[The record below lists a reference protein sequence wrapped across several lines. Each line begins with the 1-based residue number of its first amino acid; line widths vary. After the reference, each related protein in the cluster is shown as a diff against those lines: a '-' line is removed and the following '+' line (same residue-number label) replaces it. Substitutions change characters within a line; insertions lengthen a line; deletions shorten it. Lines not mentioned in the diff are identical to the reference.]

1 MAVFLFFVAL
11 ICILVSSVYA
21 PIVALIYLF
30 IGFLILISY
39 PTRKIISREADRLS
53 LGNWANWEEEYKPV
67 PEKKILY
74 FKILV
79 SLSCIIIWPLFLS
92 VILTEKMS
100 FSKPDTTLKSFEE
113 HMSDLEGGL
122 TFSYIGGAG
131 EINCKDCNFSHG
143 LTSFTHGYAQGEKG
157 EMFPSSTS
165 GFQCQS
171 CGKFTTRSKTEP
183 FADSRGFTDT
193 LTGLP
198 DEERA
203 HKIEFMKSMKEMC
216 ESNMKKKPKEEWL
229 STWEPTVIKYTKE
242 LNTVSP
248 EELKAIKDKRDE
260 SNREYAATLFCDC
273 GGELKRD
280 QILFCPQCKS
290 KNLEYDM
297 HFIT

>member
-1 MAVFLFFVAL
+1 MAVFLFLLAF
-11 ICILVSSVYA
+11 ICILISGIYA
-21 PIVALIYLF
+21 PIIALIYLF
-30 IGFLILISY
+30 IGFLVLTSY
-39 PTRKIISREADRLS
+39 PTRIIISREADRLS

-131 EINCKDCNFSHG
+131 TINCKDCNFSHG
-143 LTSFTHGYAQGEKG
+143 LTSFTHGYVQGEKG
-157 EMFPSSTS
+157 EMFPSCSS
-165 GFQCQS
+165 GYQCQS
-171 CGKFTTRSKTEP
+171 CGKFTSRSKTEP
-183 FADSRGFTDT
+183 FAESNYTHT
-193 LTGLP
+193 LEGVP
-198 DEERA
+198 EEQRA
-203 HKIEFMKSMKEMC
+203 HRIEQIQGWVRGLEYD
-216 ESNMKKKPKEEWL
+216 MKKKPKKEWRPE
-229 STWEPTVIKYTKE
+229 WKQKWIDYNRE
-242 LNTVSP
+242 LNTVTP
-248 EELKAIKDKRDE
+248 EELKAIKDKREE
-260 SNREYAATLFCDC
+260 SDREYAASLFCDC

-290 KNLEYDM
+290 KNLKYDM
-297 HFIT
+297 GFIT

>member
-21 PIVALIYLF
+21 PILALIYLF
-30 IGFLILISY
+30 IGLLILMSY
-39 PTRKIISREADRLS
+39 PTRKIINREADRLS

-92 VILTEKMS
+92 VIFTEKMS

-122 TFSYIGGAG
+122 KFSYIGGKG
-131 EINCKDCNFSHG
+131 EISCKDCNFSHG

-183 FADSRGFTDT
+183 FADSAGFTDT
-193 LTGLP
+193 LNGVP

-203 HKIEFMKSMKEMC
+203 HKIEYMKQMKEMC
-216 ESNMKKKPKEEWL
+216 ESFMKEKPKEHWL
-229 STWEPTVIKYTKE
+229 ATWEPTVIKYTKE

-248 EELKAIKDKRDE
+248 EEFKAIEDKREE
-260 SNREYAATLFCDC
+260 SDREYAATLFCNC

>member
-21 PIVALIYLF
+21 PILALIYLF
-30 IGFLILISY
+30 IGLLILMSY
-39 PTRKIISREADRLS
+39 PTRKIINREADRLS

-92 VILTEKMS
+92 VIFTEKMS

-131 EINCKDCNFSHG
+131 TINCKDCNFSHG
-143 LTSFTHGYAQGEKG
+143 LTSFTHGYVQGEKG
-157 EMFPSSTS
+157 EMFPSCSS
-165 GFQCQS
+165 GYQCQS

-183 FADSRGFTDT
+183 FAESGFTRT
-193 LTGLP
+193 LEGVP
-198 DEERA
+198 KEERA
-203 HKIEFMKSMKEMC
+203 HRIEQIQGWVRGLEYDMKE
-216 ESNMKKKPKEEWL
+216 KPKKEWRSDWEQNLIAYNREL
-229 STWEPTVIKYTKE
+229 SSVT
-242 LNTVSP
+242 P
-248 EELKAIKDKRDE
+248 EELKAIKDKREE
-260 SNREYAATLFCDC
+260 SDREYAASLFCDC

-290 KNLEYDM
+290 KNLKYDM
-297 HFIT
+297 RYIT